1 MDNKSLVCVTQSYA
15 ASVLRSTSGL
25 VHFLI
30 GREPDPDNSEI
41 AQLISRSIQSEQQ
54 QHHQQQQQQHQ
65 QLQQQQLM
73 NHCENSL
80 AMDDCVGNEND
91 YNLNP
96 NEHVFEPMNHHHLS
110 ENTTNGNLSH
120 IHNGNNHCEDKNIYS
135 STTKSPQSPPMET
148 NIIPAV
154 AGTATA
160 TNATESHSSSSS
172 SYMQQQY
179 LQSLRDIDVLKRHNI
194 ELQLKY
200 SSLTDDICKMKQ
212 KSDAK
217 IYELQKQLEDE
228 MVSAKE
234 KEAQIVNLEK
244 ELDQKNNLFNEF
256 KQQYNLLEKKYL
268 KVKKLLKESQLRENE
283 LLEKDTYFRE
293 MADKEKQ
300 EMTALINSLKEKI
313 ALLELKLSENVLVNT
328 MKDSKTEY
336 LPGGDLA
343 NDKKDQSTDKS
354 FVNVVKQIEPV
365 SLLDV
370 SISKQ
375 KAELV
380 TRGSLAN
387 RQPPS
392 LFMIRKNSSAE
403 EYNEPLDSDSGEES
417 TIPLRSLPVKLD
429 ESFSPNVSSASSPLR
444 SQAKILS
451 QAAAAA
457 AIMTRTNSNL
467 QNERK
472 IKTSTNNNS
481 NNNGSY
487 QPAISFA
494 SHQQCIESPLSFH
507 DNYNLPG
514 SGDNSQAELT
524 MPNIRYMSALS
535 SPVRATNELQAS
547 NISSS
552 SGSLISPVDTSNEE
566 MLNYNELSRNNHS
579 DDSHHQSTNF
589 HISDSLLSC
598 QQNSLSSSINTFTS
612 TTNNNLI
619 ITDWSV
625 LDVVEFL
632 NQMNLSTYAKR
643 FQDENITGAR
653 FIQLDS
659 AQLKVGFSFIN
670 LRMF

>member
-1 MDNKSLVCVTQSYA
+1 MVCVTQSYA

-54 QHHQQQQQQHQ
+54 QQQYHHQQQ
-65 QLQQQQLM
+65 QQQQLM
-73 NHCENSL
+73 NHCENPMS
-80 AMDDCVGNEND
+80 MEDCVGNEND
-91 YNLNP
+91 YNLNH
-96 NEHVFEPMNHHHLS
+96 NEHVFEPMNHHHHLSS
-110 ENTTNGNLSH
+110 ENTTTNGNLSH
-120 IHNGNNHCEDKNIYS
+120 LHNANNHCEDKNVYS
-135 STTKSPQSPPMET
+135 STTKSPPMES
-148 NIIPAV
+148 NIMQTV
-154 AGTATA
+154 ATTATA
-160 TNATESHSSSSS
+160 TNATESHPTSST
-172 SYMQQQY
+172 YMQQQY

-228 MVSAKE
+228 MVSTKE

-268 KVKKLLKESQLRENE
+268 KVKKLLKESQLRETE
-283 LLEKDTYFRE
+283 HLEKDNYFRE

-300 EMTALINSLKEKI
+300 EMTTLINSLKEKI
-313 ALLELKLSENVLVNT
+313 ALLELKLSENVLANT
-328 MKDSKTEY
+328 IKDTTNSE
-336 LPGGDLA
+336 LA
-343 NDKKDQSTDKS
+343 SVNDKKDSSSDKS
-354 FVNVVKQIEPV
+354 FVNVEPV

-392 LFMIRKNSSAE
+392 LFMIRKNSTTE
-403 EYNEPLDSDSGEES
+403 ENNDQLDSDSGEES

-429 ESFSPNVSSASSPLR
+429 ESFSPNVSSTSSPLR

-467 QNERK
+467 QNDRK
-472 IKTSTNNNS
+472 IKSSTSN

-487 QPAISFA
+487 QPAFA

-514 SGDNSQAELT
+514 SGDNSQSELT

-535 SPVRATNELQAS
+535 SPIRAANDLQSS

-579 DDSHHQSTNF
+579 DDSHHHQSANF
-589 HISDSLLSC
+589 HTSDSLLSC
-598 QQNSLSSSINTFTS
+598 QQNSLSSSVNTFTS
-612 TTNNNLI
+612 TNNNLI

-632 NQMNLSTYAKR
+632 NQLNLSTYAKR

-659 AQLKVGFSFIN
+659 AQLKVGFTQFKSI
-670 LRMF
+670 